1 MSYPCF
7 LFGSKSAIIALI
19 IWYSLYY
26 SFFEMLR
33 IFTSK
38 WKCVGK
44 YESYERGFV
53 KKNTTSIATK

>member
-7 LFGSKSAIIALI
+7 SFGSKSANNALT

-33 IFTSK
+33 IFASK

-53 KKNTTSIATK
+53 KKNTTPTATK

>member
-7 LFGSKSAIIALI
+7 LFGSKSAIIALTF
-19 IWYSLYY
+19 WCSLRY